1 MNLPVSTQNVGS
13 SQPNVSVPKP
23 RPEQRPEPRPEQ
35 RPDYSVRTESVHR
48 EMRMASIE
56 KALVIDDHQP
66 TSEFIA
72 EILRA
77 CEIETYNTSDSKL
90 AEARLRRER
99 FDVVFVDAKM
109 PAPDGLELTRKIRA
123 VGPNK
128 RATIVMITG
137 EQGHHFMKSVF
148 EAGVNFVVFKPVDRQ
163 ALMRML
169 RVTQGAVERERRRYA
184 RIVAAS
190 PVTMEL
196 GGQLASGSTV
206 DISLTGMRVKMNR
219 NFPINSVVHTTLEL
233 MPNTPKLT
241 FKTRVVR
248 QIESDSMGLEY
259 EGMGEKESQKLEE
272 FLLPRVLEM
281 ARRKSTTLGQPTLSA
296 ATLSPVTK

>member
-1 MNLPVSTQNVGS
+1 MNLPVSPQNVGNN
-13 SQPNVSVPKP
+13 QLNVSVPKP
-23 RPEQRPEPRPEQ
+23 RPDQKL
-35 RPDYSVRTESVHR
+35 DHSVRTELVHR

-123 VGPNK
+123 FGPNK

-137 EQGHHFMKSVF
+137 EQGHHFMKRVF
-148 EAGVNFVVFKPVDRQ
+148 EAGVTFVVFKPVDRQ

-169 RVTQGAVERERRRYA
+169 RVTQGSVERERRRYA
-184 RIVAAS
+184 RVSATCPVA
-190 PVTMEL
+190 MEFS
-196 GGQLASGSTV
+196 GQSSSGTTI

-219 NFPINSVVHTTLEL
+219 TFPVNSMVQTTLEL
-233 MPNTPKLT
+233 LPNTPKLT
-241 FKTRVVR
+241 FKSRVVR
-248 QIESDSMGLEY
+248 QIDDDCMGLEY
-259 EGMGEKESQKLEE
+259 EGMGETESQKLEE
-272 FLLPRVLEM
+272 FLLPKVLEM
-281 ARRKSTTLGQPTLSA
+281 ARRKATALGQTILSSA
-296 ATLSPVTK
+296 NLSTATK